1 MTTRSRLP
9 EFDAPPVA
17 EVVLGVQSAKLSVTT
32 PYLGI
37 YWSEV
42 REQYPDVEVHP
53 ALDPVI
59 ERFGSEPQTIGTP
72 PGFRLMTKPETPRCW
87 FVDKTGSRLIQ
98 LQEDRLIHNWRR
110 VSEEEPYPHYSGIRE
125 TFSGEYQR
133 LASFVQKQ
141 EGRAGELS
149 PEWCEVTYI
158 NHIQSVPGRQG
169 LGHLSRVF
177 TFVAPPLANGFLPP
191 PDFGEFG
198 LAYAIRGANDQIG
211 RLHARLGTA
220 IRRKDGAPLLRFE
233 LTARGLPEGDGLDG
247 VLAFMDRAHEHI
259 VRGFTELTTPEMHS
273 VWRRIDG

>member
-1 MTTRSRLP
+1 MTTGSRLP

-37 YWSEV
+37 YWAEV
-42 REQYPDVEVHP
+42 RDRYPNVEVQP

-72 PGFRLMTKPETPRCW
+72 PGFKLMTKPETPRCW
-87 FVDKTGSRLIQ
+87 FVDKAGSRLLQ

-110 VSEEEPYPHYSGIRE
+110 VSEGDTYPHYSGIRD
-125 TFSGEYQR
+125 TFSDEYKR
-133 LASFVQKQ
+133 LAAFVQRQ
-141 EGRAGELS
+141 AGGAGELT

-158 NHIQSVPGRQG
+158 NHIHGGAGWEG
-169 LGHLSRVF
+169 LGHLHRVF
-177 TFVAPPLANGFLPP
+177 TFISAPPANGFLSL

-198 LAYAIRGANDQIG
+198 VAYAIRDADKQVG

-233 LTARGLPEGDGLDG
+233 LTGRGLPEGDGLDG
-247 VLAFMDRAHEHI
+247 VLAFMDHAHEYI
-259 VRGFTELTTPEMHS
+259 VRGFAELTTPEMHS
-273 VWRRIDG
+273 AWRRIDG